1 MGNLFSGDDF
11 KEEAAEPE
19 PEPEGY
25 EAVEVTEDGGGAAGG
40 SSKEGWLVKQG
51 HLIKNWK
58 RRWFVLEYP
67 LLHYYR
73 NPGDATPRGTVNCEQ
88 VTLSETAGM
97 ERTGREH
104 CFMVHHPDRKI
115 YFLQAEDEADMM
127 SWVKAIRNERKVGL
141 IDFEEISMIGKGNFG
156 LVKLV
161 RRKASQKLYAMKVLS
176 KEQVIKR
183 KDVEHTRTERNVLRR
198 IRHPFVVQ
206 LRYAFQTGN
215 KLYMVMDYV
224 QGGDLYFHLR
234 QEKKFKEPVVRLWI
248 AELVL
253 AYGYLHQLNV
263 VFRDL
268 KPENLLLDA
277 EGHLHLADFGLSKQ
291 VSSHEQSLHTF
302 CGTPYYLAPEIVQ
315 VSKTRGYGK
324 AVDWWAIG
332 VLMYELLTG
341 QPPFQGANL
350 QGVYSAIVHH
360 PHSRVMNELRKSG
373 VSAGAQALIIAL
385 LNRKPAERLGSGP
398 TDAEEIRSH
407 PYFGAEGEAPL
418 DWDRLL
424 AKEIPPGFS
433 PTVASET
440 DTSNFDHLYTRDKH
454 LESVHLPDSSDLQ
467 GGGDTTFEG
476 FTYHEAGTM
485 AAGSG
490 SLGGGAT
497 PRLDSLDDALD
508 DS

>member
-1 MGNLFSGDDF
+1 MLNEGITESGQEIL
-11 KEEAAEPE
+11 K
-19 PEPEGY
+19 EGY
-25 EAVEVTEDGGGAAGG
+25 
-40 SSKEGWLVKQG
+40 LVKQG
-51 HLIKNWK
+51 HVVKNWK
-58 RRWFVLEYP
+58 RRWFVL
-67 LLHYYR
+67 
-73 NPGDATPRGTVNCEQ
+73 
-88 VTLSETAGM
+88 TAGSIDYF
-97 ERTGREH
+97 ETQGGVQKGRILLDNVTISLDVDALGKEH
-104 CFMVHHPDRKI
+104 CFGLFHAERKP
-115 YFLQAEDEADMM
+115 YFLVAQSPGEVVA
-127 SWVKAIRNERKVGL
+127 WIKAIRDDYRVGL
-141 IDFEEISMIGKGNFG
+141 LDFDMISLLGRGNFG
-156 LVKLV
+156 KVMKV
-161 RRKASQKLYAMKVLS
+161 QHKETGVVHAMKIL
-176 KEQVIKR
+176 R
-183 KDVEHTRTERNVLRR
+183 KDQLEAKQHDIQHTLTERRLLQK
-198 IRHPFVVQ
+198 IKHPFVVG
-206 LRYAFQTGN
+206 LHYAFQTEER
-215 KLYMVMDYV
+215 LYLVMDYV
-224 QGGDLYFHLR
+224 AGGDMYYHLKNTR
-234 QEKKFKEPVVRLWI
+234 RFPEDTVRIW
-248 AELVL
+248 AAQMVL
-253 AYGYLHQLNV
+253 AIGYLHKLSIV
-263 VFRDL
+263 YRDL
-268 KPENLLLDA
+268 KPENLLLDVQ
-277 EGHLHLADFGLSKQ
+277 GNLHLTDFGLSKIQ
-291 VSSHEQSLHTF
+291 EDPTKPLHTF

-497 PRLDSLDDALD
+497 PRLDSLDDGLD